1 MRFMLEKNKYVD
13 VNPANI
19 NCITYDNL
27 TTNPNGTFNADGA
40 TCTIHF
46 TNGKQLVIPTDKSL
60 PNLLD
65 IRHQLG
71 NITNYNNLELT
82 GISFQTATEVLS
94 NLDENVAELMS
105 QIEMVKDAIREFI
118 PRADSIDKS
127 IYDISLNIDSIRR
140 DMNK

>member
-1 MRFMLEKNKYVD
+1 MRFMLEKNKFVD

-19 NCITYDNL
+19 NYITYDNL
-27 TTNPNGTFNADGA
+27 TVNPNGTYNADNA

-46 TNGKQLVIPTDKSL
+46 TNGKELVIPTDKGL

-65 IRHQLG
+65 IRRQLG

-82 GISFQTATEVLS
+82 GISFQTTTEVLS

-105 QIEMVKDAIREFI
+105 QIEMVKDAIREYI
-118 PRADSIDKS
+118 PKADSINDTLENISNS
-127 IYDISLNIDSIRR
+127 IDNLLP
-140 DMNK
+140 

>member
-27 TTNPNGTFNADGA
+27 TVNPNGTFNADGA

-105 QIEMVKDAIREFI
+105 QIEMVKDAIREYI
-118 PRADSIDKS
+118 PKANSINNALENISDSIDN
-127 IYDISLNIDSIRR
+127 LLP
-140 DMNK
+140 